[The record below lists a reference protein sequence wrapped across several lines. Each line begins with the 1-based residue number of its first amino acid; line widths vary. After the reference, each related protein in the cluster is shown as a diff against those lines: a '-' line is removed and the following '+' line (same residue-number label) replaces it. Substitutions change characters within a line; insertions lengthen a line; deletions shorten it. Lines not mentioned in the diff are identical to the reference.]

1 MKRTCFTLL
10 SVCLLAII
18 MLTSCNDEQ
27 TDISPDIHSPITG
40 YWKMADD
47 DINGDGAIQG
57 IVVHK
62 DKTVSEWL
70 YTGETANPYKL
81 GFKTGKWSVNGNHYE
96 MQLPKSYNTYYN
108 VTVAG
113 NNGKTMYLAY
123 NGKTSVVPFYKLT
136 SLPGGG
142 NEMISE
148 LEGMKMSGFTMAD
161 FTGYWEQ
168 DNGNG
173 VGFYIDDEGNISD
186 LTYLYSVKN
195 HYSVKY
201 HSADVDLDANYCVI
215 PSNYSKWN
223 VYAVGSKSLLAI
235 DSNGNEQQVEHFVKK
250 DVPQEMKRAEEIIRT
265 PVPAELIGKWET
277 THYTYNDNGE
287 DITDVDILNGDEW
300 SKQFYHTIAF
310 SENHK
315 TKKWDRLGS
324 LYYDQWFALDG
335 VNVTIARDFDALISP
350 KFSYTETWTISYMTE
365 SSMKLTRKNGQSTQ
379 IYIYRKK

>member
-1 MKRTCFTLL
+1 MKRTFFAFL
-10 SVCLLAII
+10 SQCLLVII
-18 MLTSCNDEQ
+18 ILTSCSDDQ
-27 TDISPDIHSPITG
+27 TDLSPDINTPITG
-40 YWKMADD
+40 YWQIADG

-57 IVVHK
+57 IVVHS
-62 DKTVSEWL
+62 DETVSEWL
-70 YTGETANPYKL
+70 YTGETANPYHL

-96 MQLPKSYNTYYN
+96 MQLPISNGAYYN

-113 NNGKTMYLAY
+113 NNDRTMYLAY
-123 NGKTSVVPFYKLT
+123 KGKTSVVPFYKLT
-136 SLPGGG
+136 SLPGNG

-148 LEGMKMSGFTMAD
+148 LEGMKMSEFTMAD

-186 LTYLYSVKN
+186 LTYLYSVEN

-215 PSNYSKWN
+215 PSNGSKWN
-223 VYAVGSKSLLAI
+223 VYAVGSNSLLAI
-235 DSNGNEQQVEHFVKK
+235 DGNGNEQQVEHFVKK
-250 DVPQEMKRAEEIIRT
+250 DVPQEMERAEEIIKT

-287 DITDVDILNGDEW
+287 DIRDVDILNGDEW

-324 LYYDQWFALDG
+324 LYYDKWFALDG
-335 VNVTIARDFDALISP
+335 VNVTIASDFDALISP
-350 KFSYTETWTISYMTE
+350 KFSYTETWTISYLTE
-365 SSMKLTRKNGQSTQ
+365 SSMKLTRKDGQSTQ

>member
-40 YWKMADD
+40 YWKIADD

-57 IVVHK
+57 IVVHN

-186 LTYLYSVKN
+186 LTYLYSAEN
-195 HYSVKY
+195 HYSVRY
-201 HSADVDLDANYCVI
+201 HSAEVNLDANYCVI
-215 PSNYSKWN
+215 PSNWSKWN
-223 VYAVGSKSLLAI
+223 VYAVGSNSLLAI
-235 DSNGNEQQVEHFVKK
+235 DSNGNDKQVEHFVKK
-250 DVPQEMKRAEEIIRT
+250 DVPQEMERAEEIIRT

-315 TKKWDRLGS
+315 TKKWDRFGS

-335 VNVTIARDFDALISP
+335 VNVTIASDFDALISP
-350 KFSYTETWTISYMTE
+350 KFSYTEKWTISYMTE
-365 SSMKLTRKNGQSTQ
+365 SSMKLTRKDGQSTQ